1 MLPDS
6 LAKIGYDQYR
16 GIRFN
21 PAKALWR
28 EQGLPFQAQFFH
40 RAFLFRDRV
49 DVYTVAGGM
58 AQPLIYRPEQFTF
71 QGTPA
76 PAESDLGFA
85 GFRLHSP
92 INRPDYFDEVC
103 AFLGASY
110 FRAVAK
116 GQAYGL
122 SARGL
127 ALKTGEKAEEFPV
140 FRAFWLEQPARGAD
154 RAGRA
159 CADGFSQRRR
169 RVPLRDPAG
178 RGDRVRC
185 LNASCIRG
193 SNWTRRASHR

>member
-1 MLPDS
+1 MQRREVLLAGLCWPLVSLLPGGNALARGTAGAMKAGVRPAGPVPFGENTVADLARELAAAPFRPQDQALPGS

-49 DVYTVAGGM
+49 DIYTVAGGM
-58 AQPLIYRPEQFTF
+58 AQPMIYRPGQFTF
-71 QGTPA
+71 DGAPA
-76 PAESDLGFA
+76 PTENDLGFA
-85 GFRLHSP
+85 GFRLHAP

-127 ALKTGEKAEEFPV
+127 ALKTG
-140 FRAFWLEQPARGAD
+140 D
-154 RAGRA
+154 
-159 CADGFSQRRR
+159 
-169 RVPLRDPAG
+169 
-178 RGDRVRC
+178 
-185 LNASCIRG
+185 
-193 SNWTRRASHR
+193 